1 MSEQRKVAE
10 ALQPFMVPGRRYRIN
25 ELIELLPRTD
35 YVFSDLSRTPI
46 NSEPG
51 RPRWNRW
58 VRNAV
63 RNSPDRTDFVTNWWD
78 DLRAEWVGPKKPD
91 WDYWIEIDAGAV
103 TSEEERTV
111 LVDSTLSTDKER
123 ESGPGAN
130 ISRVLS
136 DEHLARVATKEAE
149 DEAVKSQNLRK
160 AEFLLLSAVE
170 ENGLGAL
177 LESEKRLYEGHWW
190 SDEAKSEDVDTCIV
204 YEHLYNHI
212 TPDGQIT
219 VLFQDGVVQDVPED
233 WVRELSAT
241 ETEIIAADWHREQLD
256 RDLSG
261 RIATTVLEHVAR
273 GQPDSHRPANNDGW
287 LAEKRVRELLTE
299 TGWTCYDV
307 SREGVGFDILARGV
321 TAEGPAEMFV
331 EVKSSVSKLSGIDL
345 TANEWRAAVLK
356 GESYFIAYFDDFTPG
371 TEQKPSWIRNPSKI
385 EPTERQVTS
394 YFLPRSKWH

>member
-35 YVFSDLSRTPI
+35 YVFSDLSRTP
-46 NSEPG
+46 NNAEPN

-63 RNSPDRTDFVTNWWD
+63 RNSPDRTDHGTNWWD

-91 WDYWIEIDAGAV
+91 WDYWIEIDAGA
-103 TSEEERTV
+103 
-111 LVDSTLSTDKER
+111 D
-123 ESGPGAN
+123 
-130 ISRVLS
+130 ISKVLS
-136 DEHLARVATKEAE
+136 DEKPDPTATKKAEWAKEAMVRTLEAE
-149 DEAVKSQNLRK
+149 R
-160 AEFLLLSAVE
+160 LLLRNVS

-177 LESEKRLYEGHWW
+177 LESNKKLCEGHWR
-190 SDEAKSEDVDTCIV
+190 SDEGKSEDVDTCIV
-204 YEHLYNHI
+204 LDYMYSLGRPE
-212 TPDGQIT
+212 GCVT
-219 VLFQDGVVQDVPED
+219 VMFQDGVIQTIPED
-233 WVRELSAT
+233 WVREISVA
-241 ETEIIAADWHREQLD
+241 EAEIIAADWHREQLD

-307 SREGVGFDILARGV
+307 SREGVGFDILAKAV
-321 TAEGPAEMFV
+321 TAEGPTEMFV

-385 EPTERQVTS
+385 EPTER
-394 YFLPRSKWH
+394 L